1 MTKAKMLLSMLIF
14 GTIGIFVEMIPL
26 PSSVIALARSG
37 IGAALLA
44 LVMLEAK
51 KPLHRDAIRQNLKFL
66 LPSGAALGFNWILL
80 FEAYRYTTVA
90 VATLCYYMA
99 PVFVIL
105 LSPVFLKEAL
115 SKKKLLC
122 VAAALAGTALIS
134 GASASAGGG
143 ELRGVALGLCAA
155 LLYCA
160 IVLLNRGVK
169 DLPATETTLC
179 QLTVSALVM
188 LPYVLLTQKGA
199 ALDFSGRT
207 LLLVLLLGFVHTG
220 LAYLLFFGA
229 AAKLPAQT
237 TAVLSYVDPVTAIV
251 LSALLLNQP
260 LRPLQ
265 IFGAFLILGSTLAG
279 DLLTDRPPKPQPIKK

>member
-1 MTKAKMLLSMLIF
+1 
-14 GTIGIFVEMIPL
+14 
-26 PSSVIALARSG
+26 
-37 IGAALLA
+37 
-44 LVMLEAK
+44 
-51 KPLHRDAIRQNLKFL
+51 
-66 LPSGAALGFNWILL
+66 
-80 FEAYRYTTVA
+80 
-90 VATLCYYMA
+90 MA

-160 IVLLNRGVK
+160 IVLSNRGVK

-199 ALDFSGRT
+199 ALDLSGRT

-237 TAVLSYVDPVTAIV
+237 TAVLSYVDPVTAII